1 MRKITALIIF
11 IIVFVLSLTMAES
24 TRFGYAPM
32 LATNYVKWAD
42 EFRVADISMDYY
54 YSSDTDENNGK
65 TLFVD
70 DIAIV
75 YDNSTL
81 YANYAALFYMSE
93 DSDALAM
100 VNQWKR
106 ASSFYCCLQYG
117 DPLQSGVDIAKAKQE
132 ADSFITDLNNTMRN
146 SYNDLHNGTPVLFYS
161 GKNVDYYISH
171 IIDEGQWMIFAQ

>member
-1 MRKITALIIF
+1 MRKITTLMLIIT
-11 IIVFVLSLTMAES
+11 VFLFSFSLAES

-54 YSSDTDENNGK
+54 YSSDTDENNEK

-81 YANYAALFYMSE
+81 YANYAALFYMSKN
-93 DSDALAM
+93 SDALAM
-100 VNQWKR
+100 VDQWKR

-132 ADSFITDLNNTMRN
+132 ADSFITDLNNTMRD
-146 SYNDLHNGTPVLFYS
+146 SYDDLRNGRPILFFT
-161 GKNVDYYISH
+161 GKNADFYISY